1 MSGNV
6 DELNLVGSKKDG
18 EKEKKERIAKLK
30 MVRREK
36 ERKLLLICSTLSL
49 QSPFPEERG
58 YIIPLK
64 ETQRLNQLS
73 QVKMSLSFSGV
84 EKASPTL
91 KDSSFGH
98 LSPLSS
104 DNQSPNE
111 QGSYSSSAAALKPS
125 DVIELQKHVSPM
137 VARQQKHGICDKDGD
152 NPNTSEYSTLHV
164 YSIGAV
170 EPPNNGHI
178 GVVQFYFS
186 SNIVVHSA

>member
-1 MSGNV
+1 
-6 DELNLVGSKKDG
+6 
-18 EKEKKERIAKLK
+18 
-30 MVRREK
+30 
-36 ERKLLLICSTLSL
+36 
-49 QSPFPEERG
+49 
-58 YIIPLK
+58 
-64 ETQRLNQLS
+64 
-73 QVKMSLSFSGV
+73 MSLSFSGV

-91 KDSSFGH
+91 KDSSVSH

-104 DNQSPNE
+104 DHQSPNE

-137 VARQQKHGICDKDGD
+137 VAKQHKHGICDESGD
-152 NPNTSEYSTLHV
+152 NPNTSEYSTMHV

-186 SNIVVHSA
+186 SNMLCTVHKKVHLFSVYIVCVGGGGDYVNWDNPCLLFFMHKSKYTFCAVFFFFLGGGGAGLTPCPL